1 MYIPSPVQSVSRALI
16 SLWIPEEVELVIL
29 FGIIPRSSLE
39 NLRDN
44 PLPLGRK
51 VFGLDLFRDTLC
63 DAGLLGS
70 VCKDGR
76 PVLWAYGVRDSG
88 MVMQSSRR
96 TGTCVCPLSVHRRRI
111 VRTIKKLWMG
121 RHQFQRTTR
130 TRPLRTNEFVI
141 RDDGGIKLD
150 PQRFCMLRRPST
162 HFPVIRVDRGILAPS
177 VSHRRPQDP
186 LVLRGR
192 VML

>member
-16 SLWIPEEVELVIL
+16 SLWIPEEVKLVIL

-111 VRTIKKLWMG
+111 VRAIKKLWMG
-121 RHQFQRTTR
+121 RHQFQRT
-130 TRPLRTNEFVI
+130 NI
-141 RDDGGIKLD
+141 
-150 PQRFCMLRRPST
+150 
-162 HFPVIRVDRGILAPS
+162 PVPYAPTSSSYVTTEGSNSILNASACCVVPVHTS
-177 VSHRRPQDP
+177 R
-186 LVLRGR
+186 
-192 VML
+192 